1 MEGKL
6 THQNESHEAQEVQ
19 PHRTRATDTFPL
31 SSNRYNALCNVLEV
45 DDTPVSTGI
54 SRSLGS
60 KQVRMRKLDR
70 KRMVGKKQRKFIILV
85 DSHGRECA
93 SEVSYLLN
101 NDFEVLRFVNPG
113 AGMKY
118 IKRHVQGE
126 ASTVNKERRS
136 GAMGRE
142 L

>member
-1 MEGKL
+1 MVE
-6 THQNESHEAQEVQ
+6 
-19 PHRTRATDTFPL
+19 
-31 SSNRYNALCNVLEV
+31 
-45 DDTPVSTGI
+45 
-54 SRSLGS
+54 S
-60 KQVRMRKLDR
+60 KQAKKPKLDR
-70 KRMVGKKQRKFIILV
+70 KRMVGKKQRKVIILGIV
-85 DSHGRECA
+85 MPEDVPQVSH
-93 SEVSYLLN
+93 LIN
-101 NDFEVLRFVNPG
+101 NDFEVLGFVNPG